1 MKYIIILRVV
11 IKIKPILKP
20 QNAFDATKEHE
31 FEFSYPSIISKSKL
45 IVYTN
50 SNGKTVY
57 EQTQTSSKKA
67 YVLPAKTLSNGT
79 YYSAKIYVYD
89 ASGKISEESN
99 HIDFYCYSTPILSI
113 NITPDQVIAYASYL
127 LQLSYLQ
134 REKELLN
141 TYSILIK
148 DNNAND
154 KTVFDSGTRY
164 AMQGLDIMVTG
175 LESGHSYTAY
185 AYFNTVNGLHA
196 EIDPVTFSVEYSSP
210 YLSALLLG
218 QNNKCEG
225 TVSITFNIHSIIG
238 ETENGDAIYINGEKI
253 DLRNDKVVFSE
264 GVNLAG
270 DYTIQID
277 CSDLNGCTTIMEM
290 KNSNGDRVTV
300 EYMEDTFSNI
310 GVKKAYLEL
319 KAYHSGVCYDKL
331 SNFIDPPSSSQMVHI
346 WIRKFNNLYDLKFQ

>member
-1 MKYIIILRVV
+1 MVSNWNSAYTHISDA
-11 IKIKPILKP
+11 IKHIT
-20 QNAFDATKEHE
+20 ATER
-31 FEFSYPSIISKSKL
+31 
-45 IVYTN
+45 TN
-50 SNGKTVY
+50 W
-57 EQTQTSSKKA
+57 
-67 YVLPAKTLSNGT
+67 
-79 YYSAKIYVYD
+79 
-89 ASGKISEESN
+89 
-99 HIDFYCYSTPILSI
+99 
-113 NITPDQVIAYASYL
+113 
-127 LQLSYLQ
+127 
-134 REKELLN
+134 
-141 TYSILIK
+141 
-148 DNNAND
+148 
-154 KTVFDSGTRY
+154 
-164 AMQGLDIMVTG
+164 
-175 LESGHSYTAY
+175 
-185 AYFNTVNGLHA
+185 
-196 EIDPVTFSVEYSSP
+196 
-210 YLSALLLG
+210 
-218 QNNKCEG
+218 NNKCEG

-346 WIRKFNNLYDLKFQ
+346 WIRKFNNLYDLKLQ